1 MVLRG
6 PAGCGDVPGFS
17 KSEGRGWSGLRGVG
31 GGEMKATFFCTSV
44 APVVAVEILV
54 LRELRAAGS
63 TIVDVAEETWV
74 VSSD

>member
-6 PAGCGDVPGFS
+6 PEGCGDVPGLDI
-17 KSEGRGWSGLRGVG
+17 SEGRGWSRLRGVG

-44 APVVAVEILV
+44 GPVVAVEILV

-63 TIVDVAEETWV
+63 TIVDAEETWV